1 MRPDVENAVR
11 AVVGEGSEP
20 SFYAP
25 SMRRSSSRF
34 RFPDLF
40 EEGCRV
46 ATDGAAVY
54 DEVDIGESVH
64 VACVQRGIW
73 LTASG
78 GERIAVLF
86 EVTEGMRRTAV
97 RVEVASA
104 PAGQARA
111 ESILG
116 AIRALAEKAGTF
128 RGRVLAPSE
137 PEYAFD
143 SEGITLRRTDV
154 APVGRAE
161 IVLAPGLLELVER
174 NTIGFAAQR
183 SALIRLGMSPTKGIL
198 LYGPP
203 GTGKTLLVRYLVTAL
218 ASHTRFILSGD
229 KLAFLGDT
237 VEAASLLAPSVVV
250 IEDVDLVAAHRDGPY
265 QGTPAVLNRLLN
277 DMDGAGQETEILY
290 ILTTN
295 RPEVLEPA
303 LAARPGRVDQAIAIG
318 LPEEAERL
326 KLLRLYTRQAGT
338 SEDILRAVSRRS
350 GRVSPAFLREIARR
364 AMQEMLSRRGTELVL
379 ADFEQGFVDMLGA
392 EGKVT
397 ARLLGAESVGFVA

>member
-1 MRPDVENAVR
+1 M
-11 AVVGEGSEP
+11 GEGAEP
-20 SFYAP
+20 RFYAP
-25 SMRRSSSRF
+25 RMRHSASRF

-40 EEGCRV
+40 EEGSRV

-64 VACVQRGIW
+64 VPCVQRGIW
-73 LTASG
+73 LSAAVA
-78 GERIAVLF
+78 ERIAILL
-86 EVTEGMRRTAV
+86 EVTEGFRRAAV

-104 PAGQARA
+104 PNGQAHA
-111 ESILG
+111 ESMLG
-116 AIRALAEKAGTF
+116 AIRAMAEKASTF
-128 RGRVLAPSE
+128 RGRVLAPSD

-143 SEGITLRRTDV
+143 TDGITLRRTQI

-183 SALIRLGMSPTKGIL
+183 GDLIRLGMSPTKGIL

-203 GTGKTLLVRYLVTAL
+203 GTGKTLLVRYLISAL
-218 ASHTRFILSGD
+218 PSHSRFILSGD

-237 VEAASLLAPSVVV
+237 VEAAKLLSPAVIV

-277 DMDGAGQETEILY
+277 DMDGAGQEAEILY

-326 KLLRLYTRQAGT
+326 KLLRLYTRQAGA
-338 SEDILRAVSRRS
+338 SDDILRAVSRRS

-364 AMQEMLSRRGTELVL
+364 AMQEMLSRAGTELVL
-379 ADFEQGFVDMLGA
+379 ADFEQGFADMLGA
-392 EGKVT
+392 QGKVT
-397 ARLLGAESVGFVA
+397 ARLLGAERVGFVA

>member
-11 AVVGEGSEP
+11 SVVSEGSEP
-20 SFYAP
+20 RFLAP
-25 SMRRSSSRF
+25 SMRRSASRF

-46 ATDGAAVY
+46 ATDGAAVF
-54 DEVDIGESVH
+54 DEVDIGESMH
-64 VACVQRGIW
+64 VPCVQRGLW
-73 LTASG
+73 LTSIG
-78 GERIAVLF
+78 GEQIALLL
-86 EVTEGMRRTAV
+86 EVMEGLRRAAV
-97 RVEVASA
+97 RIEVAAAES
-104 PAGQARA
+104 GQARA
-111 ESILG
+111 ESMLS

-143 SEGITLRRTDV
+143 DEGITLRRAHV

-161 IVLAPGLLELVER
+161 IVLSPGLLELVER

-183 SALIRLGMSPTKGIL
+183 KALIRLGMSPAKGIL

-203 GTGKTLLVRYLVTAL
+203 GTGKTLLVRYLIAAL
-218 ASHTRFILSGD
+218 PTHTRFILSGD

-265 QGTPAVLNRLLN
+265 QNTPIALNRLLN
-277 DMDGAGQETEILY
+277 DMDGAGQEVEILF

-318 LPEEAERL
+318 LPDEVERL
-326 KLLRLYTRQAGT
+326 RLLKLYTRRVGT
-338 SEDILRAVSRRS
+338 SDDTLREVSERT
-350 GRVSPAFLREIARR
+350 GRVSPAFLKEIARR
-364 AMQEMLSRRGTELVL
+364 AIQEMLSRRGAVLVN
-379 ADFEQGFVDMLGA
+379 ADFEQGFADMLGSQ
-392 EGKVT
+392 GKVT
-397 ARLLGAESVGFVA
+397 ARLLGAESIGFVA